1 MRGNRGYIL
10 LESIVS
16 LSLLVGMTFGYLAIT
31 TQLQRQ
37 TKQQM
42 EKIEEYRN
50 LYIDIHY
57 QRVYPSDR

>member
-1 MRGNRGYIL
+1 MKKNKGYIL
-10 LESIVS
+10 MESIVS
-16 LSLLVGMTFGYLAIT
+16 LSLLVGMTFGYLTIT

-50 LYIDIHY
+50 LYIEIHH
-57 QRVYPSDR
+57 QRLYPSDR